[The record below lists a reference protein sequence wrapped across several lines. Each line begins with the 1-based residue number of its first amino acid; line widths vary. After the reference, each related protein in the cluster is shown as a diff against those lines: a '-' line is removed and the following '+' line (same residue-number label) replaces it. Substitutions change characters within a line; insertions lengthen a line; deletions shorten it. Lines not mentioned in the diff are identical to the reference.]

1 MARKK
6 IKNTTDQRPF
16 IMLYHD
22 VIDSNLLDMHELVVF
37 IGLKKFTDDKNQCFP
52 SLKKL
57 EKVTRMSKRKIQDTL
72 KSLEE
77 KHIIEI
83 ENRTRLDGGNSSNL
97 YKLNDYKEVW
107 AAGNTEEVIKAI
119 DEIEEKQ
126 MIEALTAKGYHI
138 SKEKELV
145 SEPSKAHSQAQ
156 QNNNMYTQKDTTKK
170 TGSQDR
176 YSLEEI
182 QQLYEYDILL
192 QDNPGSKENIDAVM
206 AVLYDALN
214 TQKETIRIGR
224 ENRPAMSVI
233 GKLMKLTYLDIS
245 YAMEKFSSQTER
257 IKNPAAYLLTIL
269 YGAKEQSQLEAKN
282 RVAHDMTRGKVD

>member
-1 MARKK
+1 MEQK
-6 IKNTTDQRPF
+6 TQDLF
-16 IMLYHD
+16 ID
-22 VIDSNLLDMHELVVF
+22 
-37 IGLKKFTDDKNQCFP
+37 FT
-52 SLKKL
+52 
-57 EKVTRMSKRKIQDTL
+57 
-72 KSLEE
+72 
-77 KHIIEI
+77 
-83 ENRTRLDGGNSSNL
+83 
-97 YKLNDYKEVW
+97 
-107 AAGNTEEVIKAI
+107 AVIKETI
-119 DEIEEKQ
+119 W
-126 MIEALTAKGYHI
+126 LTAD
-138 SKEKELV
+138 SSLN
-145 SEPSKAHSQAQ
+145 
-156 QNNNMYTQKDTTKK
+156 NNNMYTQEDTTKK
-170 TGSQDR
+170 TGSQER

-233 GKLMKLTYLDIS
+233 AKLMRLTYLDIA
-245 YAMEKFSSQTER
+245 YALEKFSSQTER